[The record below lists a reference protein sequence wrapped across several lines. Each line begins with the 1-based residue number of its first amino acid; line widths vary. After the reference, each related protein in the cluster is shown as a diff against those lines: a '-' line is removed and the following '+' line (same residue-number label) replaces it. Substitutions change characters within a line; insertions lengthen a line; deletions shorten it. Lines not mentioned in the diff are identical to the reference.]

1 MTRNHR
7 PPRSR
12 AASAAKPAK
21 ASRGLHVG
29 PLRITPVRATLVI
42 ALIGG
47 LVFLAWSIFARDQS
61 YQVPMMATG
70 LAVCGIVLAVASA
83 LSLRG
88 VVTAGREGRDG
99 TAVLTALVGGL
110 MAAAAMLLFAAA
122 VIMSMIWSSAKTT

>member
-1 MTRNHR
+1 MTRNNR

-21 ASRGLHVG
+21 PGKGLHIG
-29 PLRITPVRATLVI
+29 PLRITPVRATLAV

-47 LVFLAWSIFARDQS
+47 LVFLAWSILARDQS
-61 YQVPMMATG
+61 YQVPLMATG
-70 LAVCGIVLAVASA
+70 FAVCGIVMAVAA
-83 LSLRG
+83 VLSLRG
-88 VVTAGREGRDG
+88 VVSAGREGRDG
-99 TAVLTALVGGL
+99 TAVLTALIGGL

>member
-1 MTRNHR
+1 MTRNRR

-12 AASAAKPAK
+12 AASAAKTAAP
-21 ASRGLHVG
+21 RGGPHIG
-29 PLRITPVRATLVI
+29 PLRVTPVRATLTI

-70 LAVCGIVLAVASA
+70 LAVCGIVMAVAA
-83 LSLRG
+83 VLSLRG
-88 VVTAGREGRDG
+88 IVSAGREGRDG
-99 TAVLTALVGGL
+99 TAVLTALIGGL

-122 VIMSMIWSSAKTT
+122 VIMSMIWSGSTAT